1 MNGLRQEAHVA
12 QQSRRDKLRIPSD
25 LLQQL
30 RDACDPPM
38 FSSSAAGAA
47 PTDFAAG
54 SQVPLI
60 VPSSSAIL
68 GETAAALRGQPGC
81 DWAAHPSLFPDNHSC
96 HQQPKPGFV
105 GYHDGSTDLHYVS
118 LPLPLP
124 SQGRD
129 FVSAVAQQPCPWAID
144 SGGNELLPGYAADP
158 ANAMLMARQ
167 PPPQWSG
174 DLMSAKYEDAAAV
187 GGSDLRVARGLSLT
201 LASSPVPELGA
212 AQLEAGPSCPYPK
225 FLISDRVY
233 DSGGSLQDVVT
244 SPGGAAARH
253 PFTGYAAI
261 LKNSRFLRPA
271 QQLLDEF
278 CSAVA
283 GSKLLK
289 RCFAEETS
297 RGASSSSKNAAVRE
311 KESSS
316 RVGNSGALTS
326 SGVPKVHRSEFQQK
340 KAKLLH
346 MQEEICR
353 RYKQYHQQMQMVVS
367 SFESVAGL
375 NSAAPCTSLALN
387 AISKHFRSLKNAISE
402 QIQNISK
409 VLGEELL
416 SSPGFSRGEATT
428 TPRSKYLD
436 QSLQKQKAGES
447 TLSFTGYN
455 QPVWKPQRGLPERA
469 VSVLRAWLFEHFL
482 HPYPTDTDKH
492 MLATQTGLS
501 RNQVSNWFI
510 NARVRLWKPMIE
522 EIHMLETKGTS
533 GMDFTSANAK
543 HTMPGADDGA
553 RPSMEPVF
561 AADERSQEPWQG
573 DKRSRVEESEMLM
586 SFASYQHAMDVGGI
600 DAVSLTLGLRHEG
613 GQQNPH
619 QMFHDFVG

>member
-25 LLQQL
+25 LLQL
-30 RDACDPPM
+30 RDACDLPM

-47 PTDFAAG
+47 PTDIAAG
-54 SQVPLI
+54 SQVALL

-68 GETAAALRGQPGC
+68 GESAAALHGQPGC
-81 DWAAHPSLFPDNHSC
+81 DWAAHPSMFPYNHSC
-96 HQQPKPGFV
+96 HHQPKPGFV
-105 GYHDGSTDLHYVS
+105 GCLDGSTDLHYVS
-118 LPLPLP
+118 LPSPFP

-144 SGGNELLPGYAADP
+144 GGGNELLFLPGYAADP

-167 PPPQWSG
+167 PPPQLSG

-201 LASSPVPELGA
+201 LASSSVPELGA
-212 AQLEAGPSCPYPK
+212 AQLEAVPSYPYPK

-244 SPGGAAARH
+244 SPGSAAARH

-297 RGASSSSKNAAVRE
+297 RGASRSGNNAAVGE

-316 RVGNSGALTS
+316 RVGNSGASTSKYSSVEAGSERGAGCS
-326 SGVPKVHRSEFQQK
+326 SGVAKIHQSEFQQK

-346 MQEEICR
+346 MQEEVGRHLTQTSFFSSLRCPLHSHVVLSVDSRNVKICR

-375 NSAAPCTSLALN
+375 NSATPCTSLALK

-416 SSPGFSRGEATT
+416 SSPSFSRGEATT
-428 TPRSKYLD
+428 APRSKYLD
-436 QSLQKQKAGES
+436 QSLQKQKVGES
-447 TLSFTGYN
+447 TLSFTSYD

-469 VSVLRAWLFEHFL
+469 VSVLRAWLFAHFL
-482 HPYPTDTDKH
+482 HP
-492 MLATQTGLS
+492 
-501 RNQVSNWFI
+501 
-510 NARVRLWKPMIE
+510 
-522 EIHMLETKGTS
+522 
-533 GMDFTSANAK
+533 
-543 HTMPGADDGA
+543 
-553 RPSMEPVF
+553 
-561 AADERSQEPWQG
+561 
-573 DKRSRVEESEMLM
+573 
-586 SFASYQHAMDVGGI
+586 
-600 DAVSLTLGLRHEG
+600 
-613 GQQNPH
+613 
-619 QMFHDFVG
+619 

>member
-25 LLQQL
+25 LLQL
-30 RDACDPPM
+30 RDACDLPM

-47 PTDFAAG
+47 PTDIAAG
-54 SQVPLI
+54 SQVALL

-68 GETAAALRGQPGC
+68 GESAAALHGQPGC
-81 DWAAHPSLFPDNHSC
+81 DWAAHPSMFPYNHSC
-96 HQQPKPGFV
+96 HHQPKPGFV
-105 GYHDGSTDLHYVS
+105 GCLDGSTDLHYVS
-118 LPLPLP
+118 LPSPFP

-144 SGGNELLPGYAADP
+144 GGGNELLFLPGYAADP

-167 PPPQWSG
+167 PPPQLSG

-212 AQLEAGPSCPYPK
+212 AQLEAVSSYPYPK

-244 SPGGAAARH
+244 SPGSAAARH

-297 RGASSSSKNAAVRE
+297 RGASRSGNNAAVGE

-316 RVGNSGALTS
+316 RVGNSGASTSKYSSVEGGGERGAGCS
-326 SGVPKVHRSEFQQK
+326 SGVAKIHQSEFQQK

-346 MQEEICR
+346 MQEEVGRHFTQTSFFSSLRCPLHSHVVLSVDSRNVKICR

-375 NSAAPCTSLALN
+375 NSATPCTSLALK

-416 SSPGFSRGEATT
+416 SSPSFSRGEATT
-428 TPRSKYLD
+428 APRSKYLD
-436 QSLQKQKAGES
+436 QSLQKQKVGES
-447 TLSFTGYN
+447 TLSFTSYD

-469 VSVLRAWLFEHFL
+469 VSVLRAWLFAHFL
-482 HPYPTDTDKH
+482 HP
-492 MLATQTGLS
+492 
-501 RNQVSNWFI
+501 
-510 NARVRLWKPMIE
+510 
-522 EIHMLETKGTS
+522 
-533 GMDFTSANAK
+533 
-543 HTMPGADDGA
+543 
-553 RPSMEPVF
+553 
-561 AADERSQEPWQG
+561 
-573 DKRSRVEESEMLM
+573 
-586 SFASYQHAMDVGGI
+586 
-600 DAVSLTLGLRHEG
+600 
-613 GQQNPH
+613 
-619 QMFHDFVG
+619 

>member
-25 LLQQL
+25 LLQL

-47 PTDFAAG
+47 PADFAAG
-54 SQVPLI
+54 TQVPLI

-81 DWAAHPSLFPDNHSC
+81 DWAAHPSLFPHNLSC

-105 GYHDGSTDLHYVS
+105 GYHDGSMDLHYVS
-118 LPLPLP
+118 LPSPLP

-144 SGGNELLPGYAADP
+144 SGGNELLFLPGYAADP

-212 AQLEAGPSCPYPK
+212 AQLEAGQSCPYPK

-261 LKNSRFLRPA
+261 LKNSRFLRPT

-278 CSAVA
+278 CCAVA

-297 RGASSSSKNAAVRE
+297 RGASSSGNTAAVGK

-316 RVGNSGALTS
+316 RVGNSGASTSTLYSSAEAGGERGAGCS

-346 MQEEICR
+346 MQEEVGRHFTQSKSISYALDIICCI
-353 RYKQYHQQMQMVVS
+353 
-367 SFESVAGL
+367 F
-375 NSAAPCTSLALN
+375 
-387 AISKHFRSLKNAISE
+387 
-402 QIQNISK
+402 
-409 VLGEELL
+409 
-416 SSPGFSRGEATT
+416 
-428 TPRSKYLD
+428 PR
-436 QSLQKQKAGES
+436 
-447 TLSFTGYN
+447 
-455 QPVWKPQRGLPERA
+455 
-469 VSVLRAWLFEHFL
+469 
-482 HPYPTDTDKH
+482 
-492 MLATQTGLS
+492 
-501 RNQVSNWFI
+501 FI
-510 NARVRLWKPMIE
+510 L
-522 EIHMLETKGTS
+522 
-533 GMDFTSANAK
+533 
-543 HTMPGADDGA
+543 
-553 RPSMEPVF
+553 
-561 AADERSQEPWQG
+561 
-573 DKRSRVEESEMLM
+573 
-586 SFASYQHAMDVGGI
+586 
-600 DAVSLTLGLRHEG
+600 
-613 GQQNPH
+613 
-619 QMFHDFVG
+619 